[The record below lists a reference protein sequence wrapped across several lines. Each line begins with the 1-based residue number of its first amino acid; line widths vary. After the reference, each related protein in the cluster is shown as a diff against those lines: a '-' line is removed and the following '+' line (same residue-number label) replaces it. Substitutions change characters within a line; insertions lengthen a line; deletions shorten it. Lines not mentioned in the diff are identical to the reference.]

1 MNAGQARGTGWSSLR
16 RVFAMPRE
24 EEGICIAT
32 GLELA
37 GSRTVLIFQ
46 DNGIGNLL
54 TALLT
59 LPVAFP
65 DSAIVLTLGGTAREM
80 LAVAGRKANHI
91 ISLDAMGQ
99 TVSLALGLAL
109 GLEAERPNE
118 NLMVMIEGDGALI
131 MGLSVMSTVGHL
143 KRENLSCL
151 FWTTTSIWQQGVSR
165 PRPATWT

>member
-1 MNAGQARGTGWSSLR
+1 
-16 RVFAMPRE
+16 MPRE

-91 ISLDAMGQ
+91 ISPRRDGPDSFPSIGTCAWPGGG
-99 TVSLALGLAL
+99 A
-109 GLEAERPNE
+109 AERE
-118 NLMVMIEGDGALI
+118 ARGDRG
-131 MGLSVMSTVGHL
+131 
-143 KRENLSCL
+143 
-151 FWTTTSIWQQGVSR
+151 
-165 PRPATWT
+165 